1 MEFIPAEDNL
11 KLIEMTTKDLEYYL
25 NLVDKAGVQFER
37 TDSILKENFLW
48 IKCYQT
54 ALRATEKLCMKER
67 VHQSIKL
74 YISILKNHHS
84 HYSLQ
89 QSLI

>member
-11 KLIEMTTKDLEYYL
+11 KLIEMTTKDLEYYI

-67 VHQSIKL
+67 VHQCIKL